1 MKGDCQS
8 MVSQQR
14 YKVTVLAS
22 SLSQDL
28 VITTEL
34 YNLLVG
40 TTFIH
45 TLLTTNFSSECRTRL
60 LTQFTVLPA
69 FRKGI
74 NEYISN
80 NNSKKKTHLKRM
92 VVKVN
97 AKFSAL

>member
-14 YKVTVLAS
+14 YKVTLLAS

-45 TLLTTNFSSECRTRL
+45 TLLTANFSSEYRL

-80 NNSKKKTHLKRM
+80 NNSKKKHI
-92 VVKVN
+92 
-97 AKFSAL
+97 